1 VSLFSEDSVR
11 FPLATITVI
20 AITGSLLAQDIQVN
34 RQNKTIAVTAD
45 ESTTA
50 DAEIAVLEIG
60 YHNYGPTQDIAYQD
74 NVRAGERITKT
85 LLDAKVP
92 KANIETEKLQLA
104 RKEIDEK
111 WTAEMKKERQFVAE
125 QSWHV
130 TVAASEAQSVVD
142 LAVKAGA
149 NEVEDVEWNVA
160 DPVALQARAGGAALA
175 KARSIADQ
183 MAKGLGTKLGEL
195 VYASNRAPV
204 AKMWRGMTV
213 NTSVA
218 ALSSGADKQ
227 PKLTLFP
234 QKVKSDATVYAVFS
248 IE

>member
-1 VSLFSEDSVR
+1 LEDFVKLFLS
-11 FPLATITVI
+11 II
-20 AITGSLLAQDIQVN
+20 AIVVIGGSLLAQDIQVN
-34 RQNKTIAVTAD
+34 RQNKTIAVTAE

-60 YHNYGPTQDIAYQD
+60 YHNYGITQEAAFQE
-74 NVRAGERITKT
+74 NVRAAERITKA
-85 LLDAKVP
+85 LLGVGVP
-92 KANIETEKLQLA
+92 KANIETEKLRLA
-104 RKEIDEK
+104 RAGFDEK
-111 WTAEMKKERQFVAE
+111 WTPEMKKERQFTAE

-130 TVAASEAQSVVD
+130 TVPASEAQGVVD
-142 LAVKAGA
+142 LAVKVGA
-149 NEVEDVEWNVA
+149 NEVEDVDWNVA
-160 DPVALQARAGGAALA
+160 DPVALQAKAGGAALA

-204 AKMWRGMTV
+204 AKMWRGMTL
-213 NTSVA
+213 NTMSST
-218 ALSSGADKQ
+218 LSSIVEKK

-234 QKVKSDATVYAVFS
+234 QKVKSDATIYAVFS

>member
-1 VSLFSEDSVR
+1 VKFFSVMIGFIASAGLLF
-11 FPLATITVI
+11 
-20 AITGSLLAQDIQVN
+20 AQDIQVN
-34 RQNKTIAVTAD
+34 RQNKTIAVTAE

-50 DAEIAVLEIG
+50 DAEVAVLEIG
-60 YHNYGPTQDIAYQD
+60 YHNYGITQAAAFLD
-74 NVRAGERITKT
+74 NVRAAERITKA
-85 LLDAKVP
+85 LLEAKVP
-92 KANIETEKLQLA
+92 KANVETERLRLS
-104 RKEIDEK
+104 RTEIDEK
-111 WTAEMKKERQFVAE
+111 WTPDMKKERQFTAE

-130 TVAASEAQSVVD
+130 TVSSAEAQAVVD

-160 DPVALQARAGGAALA
+160 DPVALQAKAGGAALA

-204 AKMWRGMTV
+204 AKMWRGMMV
-213 NTSVA
+213 NTSSAVVA
-218 ALSSGADKQ
+218 PTTENKPQ
-227 PKLTLFP
+227 LTLFP

>member
-1 VSLFSEDSVR
+1 VKR
-11 FPLATITVI
+11 FLLMLAVI
-20 AITGSLLAQDIQVN
+20 ASSGLLLAQDIQVN

-45 ESTTA
+45 DSVTA
-50 DAEIAVLEIG
+50 DAEIAVLEMG
-60 YHNYGPTQDIAYQD
+60 YHNYAPTQDSAFYE
-74 NVRAGERITKT
+74 NVRVAEQITKAF
-85 LLDAKVP
+85 LDAKIP
-92 KANIETEKLQLA
+92 KANIETEKLRLS
-104 RKEIDEK
+104 RTEIDEK
-111 WTAEMKKERQFVAE
+111 WTADMKKDRQFTAE

-130 TVAASEAQSVVD
+130 TVSASQAHAVVD

-149 NEVEDVEWNVA
+149 NELDDVQWNVA
-160 DPVALQARAGGAALA
+160 DPVALQAKAGSAALA
-175 KARSIADQ
+175 KARTVADQ

-204 AKMWRGMTV
+204 AKMYRGMEAM
-213 NTSVA
+213 A
-218 ALSSGADKQ
+218 ALAPPPPPPP

>member
-1 VSLFSEDSVR
+1 MKRFLFMI
-11 FPLATITVI
+11 AVI
-20 AITGSLLAQDIQVN
+20 AIARSLLAQDIQVN
-34 RQNKTIAVTAD
+34 RQNKTIAMTAD

-50 DAEIAVLEIG
+50 DAEIAVLAIG
-60 YHNYGPTQDIAYQD
+60 YHNYGPTQDAAFQE
-74 NVRAGERITKT
+74 NVRAAERITKA

-92 KANIETEKLQLA
+92 KANIETDELRLRRAQ
-104 RKEIDEK
+104 IDEK
-111 WTAEMKKERQFVAE
+111 WTADMKKERQFEAG

-130 TVAASEAQSVVD
+130 TVSASEAQAVVD

-149 NEVEDVEWNVA
+149 NEVDDVEWNVA
-160 DPVALQARAGGAALA
+160 DPLALQAKAGGAALA
-175 KARSIADQ
+175 KAKTIADQ

-195 VYASNRAPV
+195 VYASNRTPV

-213 NTSVA
+213 NTSTAMVA
-218 ALSSGADKQ
+218 STAEKQ

>member
-1 VSLFSEDSVR
+1 VKRFLF
-11 FPLATITVI
+11 TIALI
-20 AITGSLLAQDIQVN
+20 ASTGSLFAQDIQVN
-34 RQNKTIAVTAD
+34 RQNKTIAVTAE

-50 DAEIAVLEIG
+50 DAEVAVLTIG
-60 YHNYGPTQDIAYQD
+60 YHNYGPTQDAAFQE
-74 NVRAGERITKT
+74 NVRASERITKT

-92 KANIETEKLQLA
+92 KANIETNKLRLA
-104 RKEIDEK
+104 RTEIDEK
-111 WTAEMKKERQFVAE
+111 WAADMKKERQFVAE

-130 TVAASEAQSVVD
+130 NVSASGAQAVVD

-149 NEVEDVEWNVA
+149 NEVDDVEWNVA
-160 DPVALQARAGGAALA
+160 DPVALQAKAGAAALA

-204 AKMWRGMTV
+204 AKMWRGLTV
-213 NTSVA
+213 STSSA
-218 ALSSGADKQ
+218 MMASTAEKQ

>member
-1 VSLFSEDSVR
+1 LKTLLVVVVV
-11 FPLATITVI
+11 VI
-20 AITGSLLAQDIQVN
+20 AIAGSLLAQDIQVN

-50 DAEIAVLEIG
+50 DAEVALLSIG
-60 YHNYGPTQDIAYQD
+60 YRNYGVTQDAVFQE
-74 NVRAGERITKT
+74 NVRVAERITKA

-92 KANIETEKLQLA
+92 KANIETDKLQLT
-104 RKEIDEK
+104 RTEIDEK
-111 WTAEMKKERQFVAE
+111 WTADMKKERQFTAG

-130 TVAASEAQSVVD
+130 TVSASDAQTVVD

-149 NEVEDVEWNVA
+149 NEVGDVEWDVA
-160 DPVALQARAGGAALA
+160 DPVALQSKASGAALA
-175 KARSIADQ
+175 KARSIADK
-183 MAKGLGTKLGEL
+183 MAQGLGTKLGEL

-204 AKMWRGMTV
+204 SKKWQTV
-213 NTSVA
+213 EVNAEQIVPA
-218 ALSSGADKQ
+218 PAPPP

>member
-1 VSLFSEDSVR
+1 MKR
-11 FPLATITVI
+11 FFFTFAVVAT
-20 AITGSLLAQDIQVN
+20 TGSLYAQEIQVN

-50 DAEIAVLEIG
+50 YAEVAVLAIG
-60 YHNYGPTQDIAYQD
+60 YHNYGPSQVPVFRE
-74 NVRAGERITKT
+74 NVAAAERVTKA
-85 LLDAKVP
+85 LLDAKIP
-92 KANIETEKLQLA
+92 RANIETEKLRLA
-104 RKEIDEK
+104 RTEIDEK
-111 WTAEMKKERQFVAE
+111 WTPDMKKERQFVAE

-130 TVAASEAQSVVD
+130 TVSATDAQTVVD

-149 NEVEDVEWNVA
+149 NEIDDVEWNVV
-160 DPVALQARAGGAALA
+160 DPVALQARASGAALA

-195 VYASNRAPV
+195 VYASNRALVP
-204 AKMWRGMTV
+204 KMWRGETV
-213 NTSVA
+213 NTEA
-218 ALSSGADKQ
+218 TILAPPPPP

-234 QKVKSDATVYAVFS
+234 QKVKSDATVFAVFS